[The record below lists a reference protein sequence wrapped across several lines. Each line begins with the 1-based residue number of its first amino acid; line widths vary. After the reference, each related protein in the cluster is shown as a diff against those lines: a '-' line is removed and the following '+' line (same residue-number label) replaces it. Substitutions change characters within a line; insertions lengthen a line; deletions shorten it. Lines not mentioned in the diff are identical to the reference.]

1 MLVHVFVLIVK
12 ALPCFAEAAR
22 SAMIRIL
29 RMLDMVYVFFSS
41 VEVNAIEIG
50 MGGTVQYDSTEAPII

>member
-1 MLVHVFVLIVK
+1 MLVQVFVLIVK

-29 RMLDMVYVFFSS
+29 RMLDMEYVFFSS
-41 VEVNAIEIG
+41 IIVNAIENG
-50 MGGTVQYDSTEAPII
+50 KVGTVVSAVR